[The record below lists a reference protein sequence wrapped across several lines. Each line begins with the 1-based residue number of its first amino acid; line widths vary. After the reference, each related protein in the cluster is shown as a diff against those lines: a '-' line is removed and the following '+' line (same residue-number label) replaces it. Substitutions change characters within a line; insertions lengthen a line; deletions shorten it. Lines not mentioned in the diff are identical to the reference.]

1 MNELNR
7 RIELEAKIKGATAL
21 PWEFGG
27 EDNELEGY
35 KIVSSGLNASED
47 GGYREYIATVYSPQN
62 VAAILRAVN
71 VRPQPTQPYTPDDVA
86 RLVEAAGDIVALIDA
101 GVNSDAFRGVEREAL
116 SSSGDSA
123 LLRMRQ
129 SLAPFKVKS

>member
-86 RLVEAAGDIVALIDA
+86 RLVEAARSVWNWLACCYGCNMAVRATE
-101 GVNSDAFRGVEREAL
+101 ERDWLGA
-116 SSSGDSA
+116 A
-123 LLRMRQ
+123 
-129 SLAPFKVKS
+129 LAPFKVKS